1 MLPLHNRTI
10 KTAENLLNASGLVN
24 IGRHSSSNSQF
35 DLPEHSEIENCSQ
48 TVIYGNIF
56 EAIRLNFLRI
66 AENDVILSAI
76 CFTLRIAVTRPGIL

>member
-1 MLPLHNRTI
+1 MES
-10 KTAENLLNASGLVN
+10 K
-24 IGRHSSSNSQF
+24 SQF
-35 DLPEHSEIENCSQ
+35 DLPELSKIETCSQ

-76 CFTLRIAVTRPGIL
+76 CFTLRIA